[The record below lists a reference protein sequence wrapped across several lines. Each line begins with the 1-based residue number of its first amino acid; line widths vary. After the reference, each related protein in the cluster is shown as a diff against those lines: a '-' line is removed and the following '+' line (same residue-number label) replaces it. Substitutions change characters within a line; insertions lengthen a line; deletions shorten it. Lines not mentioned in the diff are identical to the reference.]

1 VKPRTYEMTPYR
13 MSLPLIPR
21 LSDDPLPVDQ
31 LRMGGDFSIAG
42 ARTLQCTAERAE
54 REAEEMLKICRARL
68 SRGERWA
75 LTELL
80 DANPAFIADG
90 WVRRTFGQFIEQ
102 GVPLRRRGR
111 VRGKYHFH
119 PLVVV
124 GLVEYLLEKG
134 VVKSIDRAF
143 RHLEELR
150 VLAYDAAKELFYRTR
165 QEDRFK
171 PILLRFPELAR
182 RVSAQE
188 LAALFPQVEMLEPGS
203 PVVRRFRDPE
213 RGEMEVVFRAL

>member
-1 VKPRTYEMTPYR
+1 MTPYR

-54 REAEEMLKICRARL
+54 REAGEMLKICRARL

-124 GLVEYLLEKG
+124 GLEEYLLEKG